1 MTLSIENIRVLPA
14 SALEL
19 IGTSR
24 EHPEILKGSRE
35 RARELSDYLELGAG
49 PHSKP
54 LKHEE
59 VTV

>member
-49 PHSKP
+49 PP
-54 LKHEE
+54 FQ
-59 VTV
+59 TA

>member
-24 EHPEILKGSRE
+24 KHPELFKGPPE
-35 RARELSDYLELGAG
+35 GMGD
-49 PHSKP
+49 
-54 LKHEE
+54 
-59 VTV
+59 